1 MYILNIG
8 VSTNDILKPEYSL
21 LNFSYVF
28 LPISILIKRPELI
41 SKVPAFLQKNKFT
54 QSESDAQT
62 GYQVSFIRRRGSN
75 GLHKQR
81 Q

>member
-28 LPISILIKRPELI
+28 LPISILIKKGRNSFQKSRLSYKKINSHNQNPML
-41 SKVPAFLQKNKFT
+41 KPA
-54 QSESDAQT
+54 
-62 GYQVSFIRRRGSN
+62 IR
-75 GLHKQR
+75 
-81 Q
+81 